1 MKMHRTLF
9 TPMALSFL
17 VAVAGQALWWADAVA
32 QTASLSNTA
41 LVPIK
46 GLVTATPE
54 NVSFSGQAKV
64 TSRLAPDPDF
74 NKPML
79 VLTIDLTGVT
89 GVGASS
95 KAKYVIS
102 GPEIVQLPLALW
114 HPMKIT
120 FPFTRSS
127 GTATEGTG
135 LASFAFNFDLA
146 TGAITSATASIE
158 TPSLPQ

>member
-1 MKMHRTLF
+1 MKMSRTLF

-17 VAVAGQALWWADAVA
+17 VAVAGQALWCADAAA
-32 QTASLSNTA
+32 QT

-46 GLVTATPE
+46 GVVTGTPE
-54 NVSFSGQAKV
+54 NVSFNGQAKV

-79 VLTIDLTGVT
+79 VLTIDLAGVP
-89 GVGASS
+89 GVGSSS
-95 KAKYVIS
+95 KAKYVVS
-102 GPEIVQLPLALW
+102 GPEIVHLPLAVW
-114 HPMKIT
+114 HPVKIT
-120 FPFTRSS
+120 FPFTRTS

-146 TGAITSATASIE
+146 TGAITSASASVE
-158 TPSLPQ
+158 TPSFPQ